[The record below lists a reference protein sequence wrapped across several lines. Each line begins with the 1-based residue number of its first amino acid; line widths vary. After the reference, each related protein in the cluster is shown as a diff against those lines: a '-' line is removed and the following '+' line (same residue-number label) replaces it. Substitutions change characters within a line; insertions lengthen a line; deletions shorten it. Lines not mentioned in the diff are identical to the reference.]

1 MMAVGDQ
8 RAINVGSKA
17 YMSLARFTPSTAPHT
32 SKARA
37 WVAPRLGVAS
47 RLLLAFLG
55 ITGLAVVGAGVAIF
69 SFREIGDVLDRI
81 TARRVPAALALQ
93 EVSRQAERIVS
104 AAPALLAA
112 ATPAVH
118 AESSRKI
125 AAEMHE
131 LATLLEGLENRGADS
146 VALGSM
152 RSAVSRLQI
161 NLETLDKLVADRMVV
176 SELKRG
182 HLRDALITHSESQSL
197 LTPWLQ
203 IVDGEIAQSRRTVND
218 ARMGTDERAAA
229 GSRLVTL
236 TTSYH
241 ALQRVQFLVTSIS
254 DRLQQIAATD
264 DADSVRVQVFRIQQ
278 SLREAREMTASLDS
292 RLQPLLMGKLDEF
305 GAQFEGISSIP
316 ELRLQELGIV
326 AQATRHLTENAALSR
341 DLNQAADHLVSIAKH
356 DIAQANEDALSVQR
370 FSAIVLIAA
379 VALSLV
385 SSILIVW
392 LYVGRNIVSR
402 LTALSRSMLA
412 IADGNLAASLPT
424 GGSDEITEM
433 GRVVERLRKNTLE
446 RDELLIERAQA
457 AERLEKQ
464 VEERTAELAQ
474 SVKELRALGEV
485 SQAVNST
492 IDLQTVLSTII
503 AKAVQLSGTEA
514 GTIYVFDEASQEFQV
529 HASYGMSEDLIA
541 AVKDRRI
548 GLGETMV
555 SQAALQRRSMQLAD
569 AKEDTSSLVLDV
581 IQRAGFRALLT
592 VPLLGADRIVGALVV
607 RRKEPGEFPQST
619 IDLLETFGA
628 QSVLAIQNA
637 RLFHEIEEKSRELEL
652 VSEHKSRFL
661 ASMSHELRTPLN
673 AIIGLTEM
681 MAANTTRFGT
691 EKALEP
697 LNRVHRAGLHLLGL
711 INQVLDLSKIEAGKL
726 ELIPESVNL
735 ASLID
740 EVLGTARQLAEQNKN
755 RLVIEAEDNLGAVT
769 VDPMRLRQ
777 ILLNLLSNACKF
789 TKDGTVALRVRKVA
803 DGRSWIEFAVS
814 DTGIGMTAEQQAKL
828 FEEFSQ
834 ADRTT
839 AQRFGGTG
847 LGLAITRKL
856 ARMMGGDVTVASEPG
871 KGSVF
876 TVRLPGSSDIPART
890 LVEGGRQPHAD
901 CVLVIDDDATAR
913 ELLGDQLKAEGFSV
927 VTASDG
933 LEGLKL
939 AKELRPSVITLDV
952 IMPDL
957 DGWSVLAALR
967 QDSELAEIPVIMVTI
982 LDQQRRAVALG
993 AAGYLTKPIDREQL
1007 HRLIDRFRAPAQPT
1021 RVLLVEDDALQRER
1035 MRSWLES
1042 QYWTVQEAANGKEAL
1057 DRLHHSKPD
1066 LILLDL
1072 MMPEMDGF
1080 QVVATLQKEPDWRNI
1095 PVVVITA
1102 LDLDAKDRERLN
1114 RGVQSVLVKETFRP
1128 ADLVERIRR
1137 LADAR
1142 AGVKSGMVSAS

>member
-1 MMAVGDQ
+1 MNLVRSSPSA
-8 RAINVGSKA
+8 ASSK
-17 YMSLARFTPSTAPHT
+17 P
-32 SKARA
+32 KARA
-37 WVAPRLGVAS
+37 WALPRLGVAS

-55 ITGLAVVGAGVAIF
+55 ISALAVIGAGVAIF

-112 ATPAVH
+112 ATPADH

-125 AAEMHE
+125 ATEMQE
-131 LATLLEGLENRGADS
+131 LAALLEGLEHRGADS
-146 VALGSM
+146 GALGSM

-161 NLETLDKLVADRMVV
+161 NLEALDQLVADRMVV

-182 HLRDALITHSESQSL
+182 HVRNALITQSESQSL

-203 IVDGEIAQSRRTVND
+203 IVDGEIAQARRTVDD
-218 ARMGTDERAAA
+218 ARLPAAERAAA
-229 GSRLVTL
+229 GSQLVAS

-241 ALQRVQFLVTSIS
+241 ALQRVQFLITSIS

-264 DADSVRVQVFRIQQ
+264 DADGVRVQVFRIQQ

-292 RLQPLLMGKLDEF
+292 RLQPLLTGKLDEF
-305 GAQFEGISSIP
+305 RTQLEGISSIP
-316 ELRLQELGIV
+316 ELRLQELGTV
-326 AQATRHLTENAALSR
+326 AQATRHLTENTALSR
-341 DLNQAADHLVSIAKH
+341 DLTQAADRLVSIAKR
-356 DIAQANEDALSVQR
+356 DIAQANEEALSVQK
-370 FSAIVLIAA
+370 FSATVLIAA
-379 VALSLV
+379 VALSLL

-392 LYVGRNIVSR
+392 LYVGRSIVSR

-412 IADGNLAASLPT
+412 IAEGNLAANVPT
-424 GGSDEITEM
+424 GGSDEIAEM
-433 GRVVERLRKNTLE
+433 GHVVEVLRKNTFE

-457 AERLEKQ
+457 AHRLEKQ
-464 VEERTAELAQ
+464 VQERTTELAQ
-474 SVKELRALGEV
+474 SVQELRALGEV

-503 AKAVQLSGTEA
+503 SKAVQLSGTEA
-514 GTIYVFDEASQEFQV
+514 GTIYVFDETSQEFQM
-529 HASYGMSEDLIA
+529 HASYGMDEDLIA
-541 AVKDRRI
+541 AIKDRHIR
-548 GLGETMV
+548 LGETMV
-555 SQAALQRRSMQLAD
+555 SKAALQRRSMQLAD
-569 AKEDTSSLVLDV
+569 AKQDTSSLVLDV
-581 IQRAGFRALLT
+581 VQRAGFRAVLT

-652 VSEHKSRFL
+652 ASEHKSQFL

-681 MAANTTRFGT
+681 MVANTARFGT
-691 EKALEP
+691 DKALEP
-697 LNRVHRAGLHLLGL
+697 LNRVHRAGSHLLGL

-726 ELIPESVNL
+726 ELSPESVDL
-735 ASLID
+735 APLID
-740 EVLGTARQLAEQNKN
+740 EVIGTARQLAEQNKN
-755 RLVIEAEDNLGAVT
+755 RLVVEAEGTPGAVT

-789 TKDGTVALRVRKVA
+789 TKQGEVALRVRKVA

-814 DTGIGMTAEQQAKL
+814 DTGIGMTPEQQAKL
-828 FEEFSQ
+828 FQDFTQ
-834 ADRTT
+834 ADSLT
-839 AQRFGGTG
+839 ARRYGGTG
-847 LGLAITRKL
+847 LGLALSRKL
-856 ARMMGGDVTVASEPG
+856 ARMMGGDVTVTSELG

-876 TVRLPGSSDIPART
+876 TVRLPVSTDIPAT
-890 LVEGGRQPHAD
+890 TFAEGSRRPHAD

-913 ELLGDQLKAEGFSV
+913 ELLAEQLKAEGFSV
-927 VTASDG
+927 VTASGG

-967 QDSELAEIPVIMVTI
+967 QDSELAEIPVIVVTI
-982 LDQQRRAVALG
+982 LDQQRRAVGLG
-993 AAGYLTKPIDREQL
+993 AAGYLTKPIDRERL
-1007 HRLIDRFRAPAQPT
+1007 HRLVDRFRAPAQPT
-1021 RVLLVEDDALQRER
+1021 RVLLVEDDAFQRER

-1042 QYWTVQEAANGKEAL
+1042 QQWTVQEAANGREAL
-1057 DRLHHSKPD
+1057 DRLQRSKPD

-1080 QVVATLQKEPDWRNI
+1080 QVVATLQKDPGWRDI
-1095 PVVVITA
+1095 PVIVITA
-1102 LDLDAKDRERLN
+1102 LDLDARDRERLN
-1114 RGVQSVLVKETFRP
+1114 SGVQSVLVKETFRP
-1128 ADLVERIRR
+1128 GDLVQRIRR
-1137 LADAR
+1137 LADTR
-1142 AGVKSGMVSAS
+1142 ATVASGMESAS

>member
-1 MMAVGDQ
+1 VRFSPGA
-8 RAINVGSKA
+8 GS
-17 YMSLARFTPSTAPHT
+17 HT
-32 SKARA
+32 ARA
-37 WVAPRLGVAS
+37 WAGPRLGVAS

-55 ITGLAVVGAGVAIF
+55 ISALAVVGAGVAIF
-69 SFREIGDVLDRI
+69 SFREIADVLDRI

-93 EVSRQAERIVS
+93 EVSRQAERIAS

-112 ATPAVH
+112 ATAADH

-125 AAEMHE
+125 TGEMEE
-131 LATLLEGLENRGADS
+131 LAALLQGLEQRGAADS

-161 NLETLDKLVADRMVV
+161 NLTALDKLVADRMVV

-182 HLRDALITHSESQSL
+182 QLRTALITHGESQSL
-197 LTPWLQ
+197 LMPWVQ
-203 IVDGEIAQSRRTVND
+203 IVEGEIAQARGVVDD
-218 ARMGTDERAAA
+218 ARVPAEQRAAA
-229 GSRLVTL
+229 GSRLAAS
-236 TTSYH
+236 TTSLQ
-241 ALQRVQFLVTSIS
+241 ALQRVQFLITSIS

-264 DADSVRVQVFRIQQ
+264 DAESVRVQVFRIQQ
-278 SLREAREMTASLDS
+278 SLREARETAAGLDS
-292 RLQPLLMGKLDEF
+292 RLQPLLTGKLEEF
-305 GAQFEGISSIP
+305 RNQLDGISSIP

-326 AQATRHLTENAALSR
+326 AQATRHLTENVALSR
-341 DLNQAADHLVSIAKH
+341 DVTQAADRLVSLAKL
-356 DIAQANEDALSVQR
+356 DIAQANEDAQSVER
-370 FSAIVLIAA
+370 FSATVLIVA
-379 VALSLV
+379 VGLSLV
-385 SSILIVW
+385 SSVLIVW

-402 LTALSRSMLA
+402 LMALSRSMLA
-412 IADGNLAASLPT
+412 IAEGNLAVTLPT
-424 GGSDEITEM
+424 GGSDEIAEM
-433 GRVVERLRKNTLE
+433 GRVVELLRKNTFE

-457 AERLEKQ
+457 ADRLEKQ

-503 AKAVQLSGTEA
+503 AKAVELSGTEA
-514 GTIYVFDEASQEFQV
+514 GTIFVFDEASREFQV
-529 HASYGMSEDLIA
+529 QANYGMDEQLISA
-541 AVKDRRI
+541 IKDRHIR
-548 GLGETMV
+548 LGETMV
-555 SQAALQRRSMQLAD
+555 SQAALQRKPMQLAD
-569 AKEDTSSLVLDV
+569 AKQDTSSLVLDV
-581 IQRAGFRALLT
+581 VQRAGFRALLT
-592 VPLLGADRIVGALVV
+592 IPLLGADRVVGALVV

-619 IDLLETFGA
+619 INLLETFAA

-652 VSEHKSRFL
+652 ASEHKSRFL

-681 MAANTTRFGT
+681 MVANPIRFGT
-691 EKALEP
+691 DKALEP
-697 LNRVHRAGLHLLGL
+697 LNRVHRAGTHLLGL

-726 ELIPESVNL
+726 ELSPESVNL
-735 ASLID
+735 VPLID
-740 EVLGTARQLAEQNKN
+740 EVVGTARQLAEQNKN
-755 RLVIEAEDNLGAVT
+755 RLVVEADSSLGALT

-789 TKDGTVALRVRKVA
+789 TKAGEVALRARKIV
-803 DGRSWIEFAVS
+803 DGRGWIEFAVS
-814 DTGIGMTAEQQAKL
+814 DTGIGMTAQQQAKL

-834 ADRTT
+834 ADALT
-839 AQRFGGTG
+839 ARQFGGTG

-876 TVRLPGSSDIPART
+876 TVRLPGSADSPLRSVAAA
-890 LVEGGRQPHAD
+890 GRHAAEAN
-901 CVLVIDDDATAR
+901 CVLVIDDDPTAR
-913 ELLGDQLKAEGFSV
+913 ELLSEQLKAEGFSV
-927 VTASDG
+927 VAASGG

-939 AKELRPSVITLDV
+939 AKQLRPSVITLDV
-952 IMPDL
+952 IMPEL

-993 AAGYLTKPIDREQL
+993 AAGYLTKPVDRDQL
-1007 HRLIDRFRAPAQPT
+1007 HRVVERFRAPAKAT
-1021 RVLLVEDDALQRER
+1021 RVLVVEDEPFQRQR
-1035 MRSWLES
+1035 MRAWLES
-1042 QYWTVQEAANGKEAL
+1042 QRCTVEEAANGREAL
-1057 DRLHHSKPD
+1057 DRLNHGKPD

-1080 QVVATLQKEPDWRNI
+1080 QVVATLQGEPGWRDI
-1095 PVVVITA
+1095 PVIVITA
-1102 LDLDAKDRERLN
+1102 LDLDAPARERLN
-1114 RGVQSVLVKETFRP
+1114 CGVQSVLVKETFRP

-1137 LADAR
+1137 IVQTQAAVD
-1142 AGVKSGMVSAS
+1142 KDIQSAS